1 MSSWSPCSIV
11 FLLLKKIYVVVVG
24 VQSCLKYFDFK
35 GTCINFH
42 QQNRKSVLI
51 MRQLTW
57 MAILNELP
65 YISVYISFLCDK
77 FDIFV
82 HWCKSTYSKGFIKSA
97 GLKRS
102 LGSKA
107 TVHQLFIFSKLK
119 FFEWPQWKREETD
132 VFEHI
137 TVKQI
142 KLLEI
147 ALHTML
153 QYMSG

>member
-1 MSSWSPCSIV
+1 MLNRIPPPKKDLCCCCRCTILFEVFWLQRYLHQLSSTKPEKRI
-11 FLLLKKIYVVVVG
+11 
-24 VQSCLKYFDFK
+24 D
-35 GTCINFH
+35 
-42 QQNRKSVLI
+42 
-51 MRQLTW
+51 
-57 MAILNELP
+57 NETIDLDGN
-65 YISVYISFLCDK
+65 IKWAISFLCDK